1 MGICCYSIC
10 GVICFSRAS
19 SKSLEI
25 TSIILNSISLLFLLL
40 CLIMIDWKELSTAN
54 LVFFLIMLFLNVA
67 YLIFSILL
75 RIWRSK
81 NMIKTL
87 RKKVGVSLAVWGLAL
102 IIINFIACLIEEIVF
117 SIGVNRANYPCYNND
132 DRGDR
137 DPYYNY
143 NFRRV
148 SSVDCSGKNSDYYI
162 EAITFKQFF
171 IAYLTISYL
180 EIILIL
186 DMTLFC
192 ILKNRINLELDGP
205 AQLNIPPQMNYAPQ
219 AVDQYGRAV
228 VVVQPGDVVMMG
240 GNQYQYNPYMQ
251 NQQNV
256 VPPVNPQYPGS
267 NDFQIQEK
275 VG

>member
-10 GVICFSRAS
+10 GAICFSRAS

-87 RKKVGVSLAVWGLAL
+87 RKKVGVSLAVWGLVL

-132 DRGDR
+132 DSGHR
-137 DPYYNY
+137 DPYYY
-143 NFRRV
+143 YYRRV
-148 SSVDCSGKNSDYYI
+148 SSVDCSGKNSDYYT

-171 IAYLTISYL
+171 IAYLTFSYL

-205 AQLNIPPQMNYAPQ
+205 AQLNIPPQMNIAPQ